1 MVPNNDSV
9 DLTQWDDEYEQA
21 PVEERSF
28 DDVPDG
34 KYQVNVEKAEMTHS
48 KTSGL
53 PMLKWTF
60 KILGPTY
67 AGRLLW
73 KHAVITN
80 EESVKHIKGDLA
92 VCGLQLPKFS
102 QLPQHTGKL
111 LDLKLEISKQTRG
124 EYENIYIN
132 KLISGAGETTNAPT
146 SGGST
151 RSKPSTSYAK
161 ASQDASKPF

>member
-1 MVPNNDSV
+1 MTPTNEPI
-9 DLTQWDDEYEQA
+9 DLTQWDEEYEQA
-21 PVEERSF
+21 PVEERNF

-34 KYQVNVEKAEMTHS
+34 KYQVKVEKAELTHS
-48 KTSGL
+48 KTSGF

-73 KHAVITN
+73 KHAVIGN
-80 EESVKHIKGDLA
+80 DEAVKHIKGDLA
-92 VCGLQLPKFS
+92 VCGIILPKFS
-102 QLPQHTGKL
+102 QLNQFLAKL

-124 EYENIYIN
+124 EFENLYIN
-132 KLISGAGETTNAPT
+132 KLISGGEETASAPT
-146 SGGST
+146 TGGGKQ
-151 RSKPSTSYAK
+151 KPATSYAK